1 MAKTHLNLEDIKN
14 LMTDILTGIKE
25 RTLNKQTVVDKI
37 AVRLKMSASEKTA
50 LEKKFGLKKK
60 KK

>member
-25 RTLNKQTVVDKI
+25 RTLNKQTLVDKI
-37 AVRLKMSASEKTA
+37 AVRLKMTASEKTA
-50 LEKKFGLKKK
+50 WEKKFGLKKK